1 MKKVLALSV
10 LALFVIGYSGA
21 TFAQT
26 TETNSRPQPPQFS
39 QNGGQSLQMNS
50 ENAKGQFDGRRPK
63 YKPDSQP
70 GGKMEPKEWDSSSDS
85 NFQGGQ
91 PPQMKDGMKN
101 GLKDGL
107 KNGLKNGQINGQ
119 LNGTQK
125 SE

>member
-1 MKKVLALSV
+1 MKKVLVLSV
-10 LALFVIGYSGA
+10 LALFAIGYSGITYA
-21 TFAQT
+21 ETS
-26 TETNSRPQPPQFS
+26 ETNSRPQPPQFS
-39 QNGGQSLQMNS
+39 QNSGQPPQMNG
-50 ENAKGQFDGRRPK
+50 ENGQKGQFNGRRPK

-70 GGKMEPKEWDSSSDS
+70 GGKMEPKEWDSSSDN

-107 KNGLKNGQINGQ
+107 KNGLKNGYV
-119 LNGTQK
+119 NGTQK